1 MKLSFTKNYWSIFI
15 SLAIIIYLVSWPF
28 LNYWLNPFTWDTFGY
43 YLYLP
48 MSFIHHD
55 LGISDFSILENV
67 KREQFI
73 SPTFYQINKT
83 ETGNWLIRY
92 PMGLA
97 VLHAPFFGLGH
108 LFAKWLGYSQNGFSL
123 PYQIAITCGSLFYIS
138 SSVLLLRTILLRWF
152 KDNVVALT
160 LLLIFIGTNLVS
172 QVTVSATMPHAILFF
187 VYTLIIYLTI
197 KWHENKT
204 ISNSIFL
211 GLSIGVAVTCRP
223 TEAVSALIPLLWGV
237 TNWNEL
243 KKKVIT
249 IWNENRKSLIV
260 AILVALAIISLQLSY
275 WKVYTGHFIYNSYHN
290 VGEGLDLLTPHI
302 LNVLFSFKKG
312 WLIYTPVMMFSIA
325 GFYYMKKKKPELFL
339 PLVSFTIL
347 NFYLI
352 SSWTCWWYAASF
364 GHRAVVQ
371 SYVVMAIALAFFLQ
385 ALFDMKK
392 VQKLILSLVLI
403 FFFLLNVFQNYQ
415 FRKGI
420 IHSHRMT
427 FEYYMAVFGRL
438 DANPV
443 ELEHLLSYNGD
454 LTFDESLKNYEYNLT
469 IILKNSFELGEDKT
483 SDKLFRSG
491 NKSLVMGMDAPFS
504 KSFSIAYNE
513 LTHEEYCWIEVK
525 FWAYITN
532 TNSNINLVNTIGRSG
547 DNYGYSANNLI
558 LDADTFEVNQWK
570 EYTFHYQTPHIRS
583 GSDEFKSYFWHCGG
597 DDIYIDDLTI
607 TKYTPKQ

>member
-1 MKLSFTKNYWSIFI
+1 MKGSFTKNYWSMFI
-15 SLAIIIYLVSWPF
+15 ALAIITYLVSWPF

-67 KREQFI
+67 KKEQFI

-83 ETGNWLIRY
+83 ETGHWLIRY

-108 LFAKWLGYSQNGFSL
+108 LFAKWLGYAQNGFSL

-138 SSVLLLRTILLRWF
+138 SSVLLLRTLLLRWF
-152 KDNVVALT
+152 KDNIVALT

-172 QVTVSATMPHAILFF
+172 QITVSATMPHAILFF
-187 VYTLIIYLTI
+187 VYTLIIYLTY
-197 KWHENKT
+197 KWHDNKS
-204 ISNSIFL
+204 ILNSAFL
-211 GLSIGVAVTCRP
+211 GLSIGIAVICRP
-223 TEAVSALIPLLWGV
+223 TEIVSALIPLLWGV
-237 TNWNEL
+237 TNWNGL
-243 KKKVIT
+243 KNKAIT
-249 IWNENRKSLIV
+249 IWSENRKSLIV
-260 AILVALAIISLQLSY
+260 SVLVAFAIISLQLTY

-290 VGEGLDLLTPHI
+290 VGEGLDLLSPHI

-312 WLIYTPVMMFSIA
+312 WLIYTPIMLFSII

-339 PLVSFTIL
+339 PLVSFAIL

-385 ALFDMKK
+385 ALVEMKK
-392 VQKLILSLVLI
+392 VQKLILSLILI
-403 FFFLLNVFQNYQ
+403 VFFLLNVFQNYQ

-438 DANPV
+438 DINPA
-443 ELEHLLSYNGD
+443 EFEHLLSYNGD
-454 LTFDESLKNYEYNLT
+454 LTFYESMKSYEYEES
-469 IILKNSFELGEDKT
+469 IILETSFELGEDKVVKGLSKT
-483 SDKLFRSG
+483 GS
-491 NKSLVMGMDAPFS
+491 KSLEVSEEAKFS
-504 KSFSIAYNE
+504 KSFSIAYFD
-513 LTHEEYCWIEVK
+513 LTTKDHCWIEVH

-532 TNSNINLVNTIGRSG
+532 SNSNVNLINTIGRSG
-547 DNYGYSANNLI
+547 DNYGYSGNNLI
-558 LDADTFEVNQWK
+558 LDPSNIELNQWK
-570 EYTFHYQTPHIRS
+570 EYTVYYQTPHIRS
-583 GSDEFKSYFWHCGG
+583 GSDEFKSYFWYCGG
-597 DDIYIDDLTI
+597 ETVYIDDLTI
-607 TKYTPKQ
+607 TKYTPK